1 MGGIL
6 MPKPIRGT
14 NGDDLTLIG
23 TAGPDTIQ
31 GGDGNDIIIGGAGND
46 KIDGGKGID
55 TAVYSGSI
63 ADYTISFKHD
73 GDHDNGQ
80 GKVHGVDDN
89 GGQQF
94 TVTDNRASSP
104 DGTDTL
110 KNVEFLKFADA
121 TVDVNND
128 VTHFSDAAISGTEIQ
143 SAGQPH
149 PNDPW
154 WGGGGNS
161 LLHYNIADLNEQNIE
176 LGLKFHIRSG
186 ADITKTSVDND
197 GTVHYTAAAGLQ
209 DATHTLDNFD
219 YVVNTGLNGST
230 STLANFDFKMIVEQT
245 QGTTTK
251 TATFDLDAATHLWHL
266 EGNPAVGFG
275 GDDFRAG
282 TTPSATTVSQVAE
295 NSENLSFIKAA
306 FGETTAQMASAG
318 TQYDFTLEAV
328 DHTGHVDGAAH
339 SVLLLV

>member
-1 MGGIL
+1 MA
-6 MPKPIRGT
+6 KPIKGS
-14 NGDDLTLIG
+14 NGDDLTLVG
-23 TAGPDTIQ
+23 TAGPDSIQ
-31 GGDGNDIIIGGAGND
+31 GGDGNDIITGGAGND

-55 TAVYSGSI
+55 TAVYSGNVG
-63 ADYTISFKHD
+63 DYTISL
-73 GDHDNGQ
+73 GNHDNGQ
-80 GKVHGVDDN
+80 GRGDSHGIDDN

-94 TVTDNRASSP
+94 TVADNRAGSP

-128 VTHFSDAAISGTEIQ
+128 VTHRADASLSGNEIQ
-143 SAGQPH
+143 GAGQPH
-149 PNDPW
+149 PGDPW

-161 LLHYNIADLNEQNIE
+161 LLHYNIADLNDQNIE
-176 LGLKFHIRSG
+176 LGLKFHLRGG
-186 ADITKTSVDND
+186 ADITKTAVDND
-197 GTVHYTAAAGLQ
+197 GTVHYTAAAGTQ

-230 STLANFDFKMIVEQT
+230 STLANFDFKMVIAQT

-251 TATFDLDAATHLWHL
+251 TATFDFDAATHVWTLDGHA
-266 EGNPAVGFG
+266 PAPGFSFG

-282 TTPSATTVSQVAE
+282 TTPSPTVVGQVAE
-295 NSENLSFIKAA
+295 NSENFAFVQAA
-306 FGETTAQMASAG
+306 FGETTAQMASSG
-318 TQYDFTLEAV
+318 TQYDITLEAL